1 MKLLV
6 DNNLAPR
13 LADGLAGI
21 FKSLHHV
28 EHIKS
33 KFGTGDLPDETWI
46 EKLGTEGGWSVLSGD
61 IRIAKKVPSRE
72 LFLRSKLVG
81 FFPLNVVLA
90 LPVHRQAARI
100 LTLWETMDSVSK
112 TVASGCFELGITTTR
127 LRQIA

>member
-13 LADGLAGI
+13 LADGLAGL
-21 FKSLHHV
+21 FKNLHHV
-28 EHIKS
+28 EHIKT
-33 KFGTGDLPDETWI
+33 KFGTGDLPDEVWI
-46 EKLGTEGGWSVLSGD
+46 EHLGSEGGWCVLSGD
-61 IRIAKKVPSRE
+61 IRIAKKLPSRE

-81 FFPLNVVLA
+81 FFPLKAVLD

-100 LTLWETMDSVSK
+100 LTLWGTMETISENVSG
-112 TVASGCFELGITTTR
+112 GCFELGITTSR

>member
-6 DNNLAPR
+6 DNCLSYR

-21 FKSLHHV
+21 FESQHEIL
-28 EHIKS
+28 HIKA
-33 KFGTGDLPDETWI
+33 KFGTGSLPDAAWI
-46 EKLGTEGGWSVLSGD
+46 EHLGKEGGWSVLSGD

-81 FFPLNVVLA
+81 FFPMKAVLD
-90 LPVHRQAARI
+90 LPVHKQAARI
-100 LTLWETMDSVSK
+100 LTLWATMESVSN
-112 TVASGCFELGITTTR
+112 TVASGCFEIGVTTTR

>member
-13 LADGLAGI
+13 LAEGLAGLFRNI
-21 FKSLHHV
+21 HHI
-28 EHIKS
+28 EHIKT

-46 EKLGTEGGWSVLSGD
+46 ERLGVEGGWSVLSGD

-81 FFPLNVVLA
+81 FFPLKAVLD
-90 LPVHRQAARI
+90 LPVHKQAARI
-100 LTLWETMDSVSK
+100 LTLWATMDSLST
-112 TVASGCFELGITTTR
+112 TVASGCFEVGITSTR
-127 LRQIA
+127 LKQIA